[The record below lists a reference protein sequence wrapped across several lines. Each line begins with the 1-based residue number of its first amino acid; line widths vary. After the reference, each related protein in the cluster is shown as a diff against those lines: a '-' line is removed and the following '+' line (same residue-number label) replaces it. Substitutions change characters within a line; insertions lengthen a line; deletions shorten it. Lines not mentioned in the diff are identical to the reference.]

1 MRTIFTII
9 ILAGVTW
16 FAIGNAEAV
25 TLKLFL
31 WEYSVSLAL
40 IVVISFILG
49 FILGLLRLAPGLLS
63 KKSQTKQAQEQLT
76 QVTKERDELQTK
88 LQKLETAIQNTKAPE
103 ITSNTPQTNQQI

>member
-9 ILAGVTW
+9 ILGGVIW

-40 IVVISFILG
+40 IVGICFLLG
-49 FILGLLRLAPGLLS
+49 FILGVLRLAPGLWSKDSSVKQVS
-63 KKSQTKQAQEQLT
+63 KKLFDVEL
-76 QVTKERDELQTK
+76 ERDKLKKRVAEL
-88 LQKLETAIQNTKAPE
+88 EQNKSTDT
-103 ITSNTPQTNQQI
+103 TSPTN